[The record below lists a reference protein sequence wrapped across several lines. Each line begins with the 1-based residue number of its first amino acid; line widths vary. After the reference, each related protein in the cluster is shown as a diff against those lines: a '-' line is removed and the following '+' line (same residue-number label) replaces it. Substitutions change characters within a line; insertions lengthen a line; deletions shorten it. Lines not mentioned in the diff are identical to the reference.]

1 MNTGSEEL
9 DVVASDVESELEAQ
23 APAAEPALE
32 AQPPEPVLITVH
44 EVALGTA
51 AAVPPRRTA
60 LHRWAEAASAVL
72 AALDR
77 KFLASEANA
86 HAPRHD
92 QARIYGFVE
101 EGRMGREMDR
111 L

>member
-1 MNTGSEEL
+1 MNTGPGEL

-32 AQPPEPVLITVH
+32 ALPPAPVLVTVH
-44 EVALGTA
+44 EVAFSTA
-51 AAVPPRRTA
+51 AAVPVRRSA
-60 LHRWAEAASAVL
+60 LRRWADAASVVLTAVHRTVL
-72 AALDR
+72 V
-77 KFLASEANA
+77 SEANPR
-86 HAPRHD
+86 APRHD
-92 QARIYGFVE
+92 QPRNYGFVE